1 MSDLD
6 QEQLWADTNKII
18 TDNDLQDCFQIS
30 YSSIDGENN
39 WLDIRPQLESPDG
52 TTLEMAKKEES
63 ADVVMATYQNA
74 IWAMTLLIHPAWPA
88 GAISPL

>member
-52 TTLEMAKKEES
+52 TTLEMAKPG
-63 ADVVMATYQNA
+63 VATS
-74 IWAMTLLIHPAWPA
+74 IKD
-88 GAISPL
+88 